1 MDLHLTRALKKLF
14 SYFSVNKVEKLSWIQ
29 QYFSA
34 LCQQRYSEAP
44 ASAGFQLG

>member
-29 QYFSA
+29 EYFS
-34 LCQQRYSEAP
+34 LVSQR
-44 ASAGFQLG
+44 LT